1 MSVIRSFLIVN
12 VIGGVAV
19 LGGYAGFL
27 SVFPEQRDSLW
38 GGIEGGWQSVF
49 VISMFGAAAG
59 YLIFT
64 CCVLFRSA
72 PTGFSSRLMKSKQ
85 SVSTLSAVFLGAAAV
100 WMPATITYLDTG
112 SLAWWI
118 IAVASLWITAL
129 ALVAMTAIVVLSPS
143 AIPSPFARIMAIVG
157 ISYITFHCLVFD
169 AIVWVSLFNHA

>member
-1 MSVIRSFLIVN
+1 MSVISSFLIVN

-27 SVFPEQRDSLW
+27 SVFPEQRASLW
-38 GGIEGGWQSVF
+38 GGIEGGWRSVF
-49 VISMFGAAAG
+49 VISMFVAAAG

-64 CCVLFRSA
+64 YCVLFRSA
-72 PTGFSSRLMKSKQ
+72 PYGFSSRLMKSKH
-85 SVSTLSAVFLGAAAV
+85 SVSTFSSIFLGAAAV

-118 IAVASLWITAL
+118 IAGVSLWITAL
-129 ALVAMTAIVVLSPS
+129 TLAAMTAIVVLSPS
-143 AIPSPFARIMAIVG
+143 AVPSPFARIMAIVG

-169 AIVWVSLFNHA
+169 AIVWVSLFSRE

>member
-1 MSVIRSFLIVN
+1 MSVVRSFLIVN
-12 VIGGVAV
+12 VVGGVAV

-27 SVFPEQRDSLW
+27 SVFPEQRASLW

-64 CCVLFRSA
+64 YCVLFRSA
-72 PTGFSSRLMKSKQ
+72 PYGFSSRLMKSKH
-85 SVSTLSAVFLGAAAV
+85 SVSTFSSIFLGAAAV

-129 ALVAMTAIVVLSPS
+129 TLAAMTAIVVLSPFS
-143 AIPSPFARIMAIVG
+143 IPSPFARIMAIVG
-157 ISYITFHCLVFD
+157 ISYITFHCLLFD